1 MWRGGVGGREF
12 VPEPVKVWTGGN
24 RGKPCVVDA
33 REESRTEDGAIQ
45 DFVGGLA
52 PDTRGHGMT
61 DVFCNADP
69 EAKFFGGVRGKRG
82 VVDLVI
88 DGFHPGE
95 LKERANVS
103 DAPSGEED
111 GLSMVKRGI
120 GNSIED
126 VSYIA
131 HAEEPEFRWRT
142 GAIHKAI
149 NGPFE
154 SLMPTF
160 EHVLVLMVGFA
171 TP

>member
-1 MWRGGVGGREF
+1 
-12 VPEPVKVWTGGN
+12 
-24 RGKPCVVDA
+24 
-33 REESRTEDGAIQ
+33 
-45 DFVGGLA
+45 
-52 PDTRGHGMT
+52 MT
-61 DVFCNADP
+61 DVFRNADP
-69 EAKFFGGVRGKRG
+69 EAKFFGGVGGERG
-82 VVDLVI
+82 VVDLII
-88 DGFHPGE
+88 DGFHPRE
-95 LKERANVS
+95 LKERTDVS
-103 DAPSGEED
+103 NAPSSEDD
-111 GLSMVKRGI
+111 GLAMVKRRI

-154 SLMPTF
+154 SLIPTF